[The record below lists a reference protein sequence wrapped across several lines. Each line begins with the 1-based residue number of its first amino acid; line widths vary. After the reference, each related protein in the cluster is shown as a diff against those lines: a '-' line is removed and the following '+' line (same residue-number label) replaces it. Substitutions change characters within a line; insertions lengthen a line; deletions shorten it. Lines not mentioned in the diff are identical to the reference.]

1 MVIEAIE
8 IDGAHLPA
16 RSCLAVPMEMHQGE
30 RGTLSCSCQLQA
42 GRRPLEAS
50 YCLSGVVLGPKGAP
64 SLLPFPSPSQGKL
77 RLS

>member
-30 RGTLSCSCQLQA
+30 RGLAPAAASCMLEEGPWRLLTVSLGLS
-42 GRRPLEAS
+42 R
-50 YCLSGVVLGPKGAP
+50 GPKA
-64 SLLPFPSPSQGKL
+64 LPLSFPSSL
-77 RLS
+77 RPRVN

>member
-30 RGTLSCSCQLQA
+30 RGLAPAAASCMLEEGPWGLLTVSLGLSWAQ
-42 GRRPLEAS
+42 RRF
-50 YCLSGVVLGPKGAP
+50 LS
-64 SLLPFPSPSQGKL
+64 FPSSLPP
-77 RLS
+77 RVH